1 MGCCTT
7 ETLLYETKESS
18 VALTDLCDHGHHGGD
33 DDGGVD
39 DGGDD
44 DGGGDNGGG
53 DDGGGDDGG
62 GDGSDDDNGGDDDG
76 GGDGD
81 NSNQSIRSIRGE
93 DDDIYWRRVVGHAD
107 TILISRAGFL
117 GIILSFERDG
127 IKP

>member
-7 ETLLYETKESS
+7 EGLLHETKESS

-33 DDGGVD
+33 DN
-39 DGGDD
+39 GGDD
-44 DGGGDNGGG
+44 D
-53 DDGGGDDGG
+53 GGDDGG
-62 GDGSDDDNGGDDDG
+62 GDGGNNDNGSDDNGGG
-76 GGDGD
+76 EGD
-81 NSNQSIRSIRGE
+81 NFNQSIRSVRGE

-127 IKP
+127 I

>member
-1 MGCCTT
+1 MGALRGFVLPPHFPS
-7 ETLLYETKESS
+7 EAENLSS
-18 VALTDLCDHGHHGGD
+18 DY
-33 DDGGVD
+33 
-39 DGGDD
+39 
-44 DGGGDNGGG
+44 
-53 DDGGGDDGG
+53 GGGDDGG
-62 GDGSDDDNGGDDDG
+62 GDGSDDDKRVDDDGGSDDEGDDDG